1 MGMKISERFD
11 LRCEIFC
18 QILLMIEGVINGIC
32 YWELP
37 VDEIFTEILKNEN
50 CNKLDF
56 LMRLN
61 KSIDSGVD
69 FPCAWSESVYSTC
82 MPLKKSEVEKL
93 VGMGLTVGKSDSESQ
108 KRILTLYSEQFK
120 KWADDAYEQRKKYF
134 FPSRVS
140 GVLLGGAIFILL
152 L

>member
-1 MGMKISERFD
+1 MKFIGGGLLWIGFILMGMKISERFE

-37 VDEIFTEILKNEN
+37 VDEIFTEIVKNKN
-50 CNKLDF
+50 CNKLDL
-56 LMRLN
+56 LMRVK
-61 KSIDSGVD
+61 KSIDSGVE

-93 VGMGLTVGKSDSESQ
+93 VGMGLTVGKSDSEMKLKS
-108 KRILTLYSEQFK
+108 TL
-120 KWADDAYEQRKKYF
+120 
-134 FPSRVS
+134 PSRSHFVT
-140 GVLLGGAIFILL
+140 F
-152 L
+152 